1 MPLTVNPAA
10 TEAELT
16 ALLTVDFDW
25 VKRLNEVWSDSTT
38 DVAELHSQQRA
49 NLRERLTGLSS
60 SGESQESQLIVAYV
74 GNPGSGKTHFL
85 SFVRREALARG
96 MHFVLVDMTDV
107 RDFWSTVSLGY
118 LESLGRQAVGSCTQ
132 LQMVLCKVVALSS
145 LDSIPEEAI
154 EKMAKQPP
162 AELSKTVQHVLSG
175 LHRSGRVAFKDLSAH
190 QDVIRAL
197 FFLNSQDFETCSA
210 AHTWLQGIELD
221 EVDAHQLG
229 IKAFSQSH
237 SSILKGLS
245 WVMSLRAP
253 TVLAFDQLDAIVTQH
268 DLAAASSDSV
278 EPNEE
283 QKTALAIIE
292 GIVGGLSA
300 VVDTTIRTFPIV
312 TTLNT
317 TMDALKR
324 RGLKAHNDR
333 FQETYKLSATPSDD
347 VARAIVE
354 RRLSDAYHLARFSP
368 PYPTWPFR
376 PECFRG
382 LQGGFPRQILQRCA
396 EHKKRCATMNSVVEI
411 MELPTSG
418 ESTGSDSKGL
428 IKTWRF
434 DQMLEQAPAHP
445 LLLAEDQEDEFG
457 ALILRGCELLL
468 KESSAPS
475 DIDLLLDSD
484 FAGTKSFPSLHAR
497 IRSVYHNERDREE
510 HTCLR
515 VLQRS
520 NPQAYK
526 ARLCAAMTAAGID
539 RGLSFR
545 KLMIIRT
552 APRPITPKMAELTDQ
567 FEKRGGVLLGVSETD
582 AAKLK
587 LLADLSN
594 SKDPEFDAWL
604 RERKPVSRLAFF
616 GQLVSRHCEEV
627 NEKAAV
633 AEKQKAS
640 SPTTSSP
647 APIAQPR
654 PATDGVLLV
663 GRRLISGK
671 PDEVVTLS
679 PRVLSRH
686 TVIRAGSGGGKTVL
700 LKRLVEEAA
709 VSGIPSILIDAAND
723 LAQIGDAWPA
733 DPEHWIPGDAERARR
748 YHRQTEI
755 VIWTPG
761 RSAGRPL
768 QLAPLPDFAAAAED
782 EDQLNSAVD
791 MALGTLEQYV
801 APGTSETARK
811 KKGVLAGAM
820 RYFARHGGG
829 GIEALIGFL
838 SDMPV
843 EAGGGISSSPR
854 IAGSVADSLRAA
866 VQTEPLL
873 QTGADTVDP
882 GLLFGLGTERTR
894 ISVINLIGLCTPS
907 AQQNF
912 VNQLAMALFSW
923 IKKHPSVGLHGLT
936 GLFVVDEAK
945 DFLPSVSTTPCK
957 QNLMLLAAQAR
968 KYGLGLIL
976 ATQNPKDLDYRAVA
990 QFSTQFFGQA
1000 HSPQVIEF
1008 IQRLVA
1014 EKGGGGDDVGRL
1026 QKGQF
1031 YFISEGIQAPIKLA
1045 VPICLSYH
1053 PDGRPLTEAEILAK
1067 ARNGASLL
1075 GL

>member
-1 MPLTVNPAA
+1 MSRMRI
-10 TEAELT
+10 
-16 ALLTVDFDW
+16 
-25 VKRLNEVWSDSTT
+25 RL
-38 DVAELHSQQRA
+38 
-49 NLRERLTGLSS
+49 G
-60 SGESQESQLIVAYV
+60 I
-74 GNPGSGKTHFL
+74 
-85 SFVRREALARG
+85 
-96 MHFVLVDMTDV
+96 
-107 RDFWSTVSLGY
+107 
-118 LESLGRQAVGSCTQ
+118 
-132 LQMVLCKVVALSS
+132 
-145 LDSIPEEAI
+145 
-154 EKMAKQPP
+154 
-162 AELSKTVQHVLSG
+162 
-175 LHRSGRVAFKDLSAH
+175 
-190 QDVIRAL
+190 
-197 FFLNSQDFETCSA
+197 SA
-210 AHTWLQGIELD
+210 AREG
-221 EVDAHQLG
+221 
-229 IKAFSQSH
+229 H

-245 WVMSLRAP
+245 WVMSLHAP

-268 DLAAASSDSV
+268 DLAAASPDSV
-278 EPNEE
+278 EPNQE
-283 QKTALAIIE
+283 QKSALAIIV
-292 GIVGGLSA
+292 GIVSGLSA
-300 VVDTTIRTFPIV
+300 VVDTTIRTLPII

-324 RGLKAHNDR
+324 RGLKAFIDR
-333 FQETYKLSATPSDD
+333 FQEIYRLSAASDD

-354 RRLSDAYHLARFSP
+354 RRLSNAYRLARFSP

-376 PECFRG
+376 PECF
-382 LQGGFPRQILQRCA
+382 LSAQGVFPRQILQKCA
-396 EHKKRCATMNSVVEI
+396 EHKKRCAMLKKVIEI
-411 MELPTSG
+411 TEFSTSD
-418 ESTGSDSKGL
+418 ESTGLDTKDL
-428 IKTWRF
+428 VKTWKF

-457 ALILRGCELLL
+457 ALILRSCELLL
-468 KESSAPS
+468 QESSVPS
-475 DIDLLLDSD
+475 DIDLVLDSD

-497 IRSVYHNERDREE
+497 IRRVYHNERDREE
-510 HTCLR
+510 HICLR

-545 KLMIIRT
+545 KLIIIRT
-552 APRPITPKMAELTDQ
+552 APRPVSPKMAELTDQ
-567 FEKRGGVLLGVSETD
+567 FEKRGGLLLGMSEADT
-582 AAKLK
+582 AKLK
-587 LLADLSN
+587 LLADLS
-594 SKDPEFDAWL
+594 SAKDPEFDAWL
-604 RERKPVSRLAFF
+604 RERKPVSQIAFF
-616 GQLVSRHCEEV
+616 GQLLSRHCGQAEA
-627 NEKAAV
+627 KAAT

-640 SPTTSSP
+640 APPLPSPSP
-647 APIAQPR
+647 IPQPQ
-654 PATDGVLLV
+654 PSTGGGLLV
-663 GRRLISGK
+663 GQRLISGK
-671 PDEVVTLS
+671 PDGVVTLP
-679 PRVLSRH
+679 PRALSQH

-709 VSGIPSILIDAAND
+709 ISGIPSILIDVAND

-733 DPEHWIPGDAERARR
+733 DPEHWIPGDAERARC

-761 RSAGRPL
+761 RSAGRQL

-782 EDQLNSAVD
+782 EDQLNSAVE

-801 APGTSETARK
+801 APGTGETARK

-838 SDMPV
+838 SDMPI
-843 EAGGGISSSPR
+843 EAGGEISSSPR

-873 QTGADTVDP
+873 RTGADTVDP

-894 ISVINLIGLCTPS
+894 ISVISLVGLCTPS

-1008 IQRLVA
+1008 IQKLVA
-1014 EKGGGGDDVGRL
+1014 EKGGSGDNVGRL

-1031 YFISEGIQAPIKLA
+1031 YFISEGIQAPIKVA
-1045 VPICLSYH
+1045 IPICLSYH

-1067 ARNGASLL
+1067 ARNGANLL
-1075 GL
+1075 SDRTL